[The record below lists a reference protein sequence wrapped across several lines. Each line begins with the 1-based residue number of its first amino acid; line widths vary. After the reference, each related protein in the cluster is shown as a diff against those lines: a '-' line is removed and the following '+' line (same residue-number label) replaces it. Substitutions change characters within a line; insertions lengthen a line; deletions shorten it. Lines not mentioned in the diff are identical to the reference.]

1 MGRKQCL
8 SISTH
13 QEEKMQEQTILI
25 REYADSYEAVSKH
38 GGEGHLSEAEQARV
52 LMWAIG
58 FETNRHTDI
67 TSRNLMVKGS
77 GGAVRRNSM
86 SQVQS

>member
-38 GGEGHLSEAEQARV
+38 GG
-52 LMWAIG
+52 
-58 FETNRHTDI
+58 
-67 TSRNLMVKGS
+67 
-77 GGAVRRNSM
+77 GAPK
-86 SQVQS
+86 